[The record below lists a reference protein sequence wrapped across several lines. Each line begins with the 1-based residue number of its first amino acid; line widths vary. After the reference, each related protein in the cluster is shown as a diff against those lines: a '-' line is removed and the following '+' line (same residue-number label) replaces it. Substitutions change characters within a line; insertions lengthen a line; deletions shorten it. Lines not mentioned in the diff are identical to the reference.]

1 MKDKL
6 RNRIHLF
13 AFGLLIVLAGCKGKD
28 DHSVHSN
35 QYTCPMHPQ
44 IVQDKP
50 GACPICGMDLVQK
63 GRPGEYVKIT
73 KELSNLLK
81 PTAAAIVS
89 SIKTVMP
96 VRKDI
101 TISTDASGIITYDT
115 RRATTLPIR
124 YGGRIEKLYIKFN
137 FQPISRGQKVL
148 EIYSP
153 ELVTAQRELL
163 YLLESDPENIQLI
176 HGAKQRLYLLGI
188 SEDQVTQLTAS
199 RKESY
204 SFPVFSPVDGYII
217 EEASV
222 NRPGTA
228 SVQTSQRTDMGN
240 GMSASGGTASNSDQ
254 NQTLSTEIRIRE
266 GTYVSSGETLFKVV
280 NTLYVWAEFDLYQN
294 DAANIKLNDPLQISF
309 DNTNKEAVNAK
320 VNFVQ
325 PFFKAG
331 ENFIKLRVYL
341 NNVNGKHEMG
351 QLVTARFNATSN
363 GLWIPTTAVLNLGT
377 RKIVFVKR
385 RGMFRPY
392 WVETGRESSDWT
404 ELISGADESDSIA
417 YKAQF
422 MVDSESFI
430 KVNKRK

>member
-1 MKDKL
+1 M
-6 RNRIHLF
+6 
-13 AFGLLIVLAGCKGKD
+13 
-28 DHSVHSN
+28 
-35 QYTCPMHPQ
+35 
-44 IVQDKP
+44 
-50 GACPICGMDLVQK
+50 
-63 GRPGEYVKIT
+63 
-73 KELSNLLK
+73 
-81 PTAAAIVS
+81 
-89 SIKTVMP
+89 
-96 VRKDI
+96 
-101 TISTDASGIITYDT
+101 
-115 RRATTLPIR
+115 
-124 YGGRIEKLYIKFN
+124 
-137 FQPISRGQKVL
+137 
-148 EIYSP
+148 
-153 ELVTAQRELL
+153 
-163 YLLESDPENIQLI
+163 
-176 HGAKQRLYLLGI
+176 
-188 SEDQVTQLTAS
+188 
-199 RKESY
+199 
-204 SFPVFSPVDGYII
+204 
-217 EEASV
+217 
-222 NRPGTA
+222 
-228 SVQTSQRTDMGN
+228 
-240 GMSASGGTASNSDQ
+240 
-254 NQTLSTEIRIRE
+254 
-266 GTYVSSGETLFKVV
+266 
-280 NTLYVWAEFDLYQN
+280 
-294 DAANIKLNDPLQISF
+294 NDPLQISF